1 MRLTLR
7 TMLAYQDNVLAPNE
21 AEELGRKIKESEF
34 AAGLIQRMRRVL
46 KKLRMNAPKLD
57 GKGMGNDA
65 NTVAEYLDSALPQDR
80 VGDFERICLE
90 SDAHLA
96 EVAGCHQIL
105 TLVLGKPADVPENLR
120 ERVYALGNVQEA
132 AAAAPAISR
141 SEKARPATN
150 GSAAA
155 AAARPALEVPDYL
168 RAGRQSSLWRVAG
181 GIALALLIAALLL
194 RMMGPFNDSHP
205 VLALVRGQAPVP
217 DEPSQVDANAE
228 ATSGAGVIAQPVHD
242 EPVGDEGRNDKA
254 AKADSEIP
262 PAPSADPPSAVEPE
276 PMPVEPVQPAE
287 AVEPSTPTPAAVV
300 EAPSDPTTP
309 PASVADVVP
318 PPPPAPEAV
327 PDVPR
332 PIDVGR
338 FISDE
343 QVLAHMPK
351 DDGIW
356 ARVPARA
363 VLTSGDALVALPAF
377 RPQIALASGV
387 QVTLAGE
394 TAMQLLPPTDEGT
407 SRVLLD
413 NGRLVIVTA
422 GAAGAQIA
430 LNLHGVEGVA
440 TLIDADSALA
450 VSVKLWVPPGADPLE
465 SPVIPVVELFNTRG
479 RVAWDEAGQER
490 VNIPTHHVRI
500 YVGVDPTETAGPFAP
515 PEWIDSRSLTGIER
529 QSALSLEHL
538 LTDDKPLNLSLA
550 EALEH
555 RQVDVR
561 ALAARCLAYLD
572 NFEPVINQLSDPR
585 QAPFWTAEYQALR
598 QAIQRGAGTAGRVQ
612 ATLQR
617 LRPDQADDLYRL
629 LMGFSPDQLN
639 KDGGLALV
647 EFLKSDHM
655 DVRVLTLQNLMAIT
669 GAMEFYM
676 PQKKPDELKASIQ
689 AWKTRQA
696 KGTIT
701 YRTPP
706 TPLEAYKP
714 LERPPVGAA
723 ELPMLRGA
731 VAPLAPPLP

>member
-7 TMLAYQDNVLAPNE
+7 TMLAYQDSVLEPNE
-21 AEELGRKIKESEF
+21 AEELGRKIKESDF
-34 AAGLIQRMRRVL
+34 AAGLMQRMRSVL

-105 TLVLGKPADVPENLR
+105 TLVLGKPADVPERLR
-120 ERVYALGNVQEA
+120 ERVYAMGNVQET
-132 AAAAPAISR
+132 PAVVEPASR
-141 SEKARPATN
+141 SRKTAAATN
-150 GSAAA
+150 GRAAT
-155 AAARPALEVPDYL
+155 RPVLEVPDYL
-168 RAGRQSSLWRVAG
+168 RDGRQSSFWRVVG
-181 GIALALLIAALLL
+181 GIAIALLVVALLL
-194 RMMGPFNDSHP
+194 RMMGPFNSSHP
-205 VLALVRGQAPVP
+205 VLALLRGQAPVT
-217 DEPSQVDANAE
+217 DETIVADTSNA
-228 ATSGAGVIAQPVHD
+228 AAARTGTAAGAGVVAGTAD
-242 EPVGDEGRNDKA
+242 EKGA
-254 AKADSEIP
+254 TADREIP
-262 PAPSADPPSAVEPE
+262 PAPVTDPPMPVEAE
-276 PMPVEPVQPAE
+276 PAPVEPVQPADLARADVPPE
-287 AVEPSTPTPAAVV
+287 GVAVV
-300 EAPSDPTTP
+300 EAPSDPVKPTAP
-309 PASVADVVP
+309 PSDAV
-318 PPPPAPEAV
+318 PPPPAPAAV
-327 PDVPR
+327 PDAPA
-332 PIDVGR
+332 PMDVGR

-343 QVLAHMPK
+343 QVLAHMPA

-356 ARVPARA
+356 IRVPARA
-363 VLTSGDALVALPAF
+363 VLSSGEVLVSLPAF

-394 TAMQLLPPTDEGT
+394 TALQLLPPTEEGA
-407 SRVLLD
+407 SRMMVD

-422 GAAGAQIA
+422 GAAGAQVA
-430 LNLHGVEGVA
+430 LNLAGVQGVA
-440 TLIDADSALA
+440 TLVDADSALA
-450 VSVKLWVPPGADPLE
+450 VSVKLYLPPGADPLE
-465 SPVIPVVELFNTRG
+465 APVIPVIELFNTRG

-500 YVGVDPTETAGPFAP
+500 YAGADPAETAGPFAA
-515 PEWIDSRSLTGIER
+515 PEWIDAKNLTIER
-529 QSALSLEHL
+529 QSALMLEGL
-538 LTDDKPLNLSLA
+538 LVDDKPLNLSLA

-585 QAPFWTAEYQALR
+585 QSSFWAAHFAALR
-598 QAIQRGAGTAGRVQ
+598 QAMQRGPGTAAKVRD
-612 ATLQR
+612 TLER
-617 LRPDQADDLYRL
+617 LLPDQSGDLYRL
-629 LMGFSPDQLN
+629 LVGYSPDQLN

-647 EFLKSDHM
+647 EFLRSDHM
-655 DVRVLTLQNLMAIT
+655 DVRVLALQNLVMIT

-676 PQKKPDELKASIQ
+676 PQKKPDDLKASIQ
-689 AWKTRQA
+689 SWKMRQA

-706 TPLEAYKP
+706 TPLEPYKP

-723 ELPMLRGA
+723 DLPMTRGA
-731 VAPLAPPLP
+731 VAPIVPPLP